1 MSKKGSTIYEPY
13 KSLIEEMALTK
24 TPGTIGRELAVIM
37 GRKKI
42 GSSEITRICI
52 TLGIDTPNTMKQMGR
67 KRKVTH
73 VIRRF
78 PDDGIDPILCGH
90 WVSQCND
97 NRNAMRAYL

>member
-52 TLGIDTPNTMKQMGR
+52 TLGIELPVTMSQMGR

-78 PDDGIDPILCGH
+78 PDEIKPTICGS
-90 WVSQCND
+90 WGVKLND